1 MDRENEKRAE
11 VIRVRAAFCILAFLR
26 TDRWNWRKG
35 TGSNQRNS
43 MIERGKVSSRFEFS
57 SSKHELLFD
66 R

>member
-11 VIRVRAAFCILAFLR
+11 VVRVRAAFCILVLVANRSVELEE
-26 TDRWNWRKG
+26 
-35 TGSNQRNS
+35 RNRFES
-43 MIERGKVSSRFEFS
+43 TMIERGKVSSRFEFS